1 MKVQKGDVIRLHYTG
16 KVKETGEIFDT
27 TFEDV
32 AKEAGIYS
40 EKGIYGPVPI
50 AVGAG
55 HVLKGLDEQLEGL
68 EVGKKYEIIVPP
80 EKGFGK
86 RDPKL
91 IKTFTLGQF
100 RRQGIYP
107 FPGMPVEIETESG
120 RKLKGKVLTVS
131 GGRVRVDFNHPY
143 AGKHLVYEVEIVEK
157 IEDPIEKV
165 KALIE
170 LRMPVVDTEKVIIEV
185 GEKDVAVDFGQ
196 LLNEIDKNTLV
207 LGEILLESDLK
218 FIGYEEV
225 TFKPSVEELLKPPE
239 EEKEVAELEGEASEP
254 LVEKA
259 EAAEPAETE
268 TGEKP
273 AEEMK
278 EEPAGE
284 TAEDTKEGVKTE
296 EAAEEKAKEPKEAEE
311 PEETE
316 KEEKPKRKT
325 TRKSTKGRKTRRT
338 TTKKTT
344 SKKKAKAAEEKS
356 EESKEE

>member
-1 MKVQKGDVIRLHYTG
+1 MVKVQKGDVIRLHYTG

-27 TFEDV
+27 TYEEI
-32 AKEAGIYS
+32 AKKAGIYN

-68 EVGKKYEIIVPP
+68 EVGKKYEIIIPP

-100 RRQGIYP
+100 RRQGIFP

-143 AGKHLVYEVEIVEK
+143 AGKHLVYEVEVVEK

-170 LRMPVVDTEKVIIEV
+170 LRMPMVKPEEVIIEV
-185 GEKDVAVDFGQ
+185 GEKDVSVDFS
-196 LLNEIDKNTLV
+196 NVEIDRNTLV

-225 TFKPSVEELLKPPE
+225 KFKPSVDELLKPPE
-239 EEKEVAELEGEASEP
+239 KEEQTTELEEEVSEP
-254 LVEKA
+254 LIEKA
-259 EAAEPAETE
+259 EEDKPAEETTE
-268 TGEKP
+268 TEGVKAEESEEKKEETPKAEEVKEEPETRKEEQAEEKPKKKSTKKSKTTRKRSTSAKKRKTTKKKTEKP
-273 AEEMK
+273 AES
-278 EEPAGE
+278 
-284 TAEDTKEGVKTE
+284 
-296 EAAEEKAKEPKEAEE
+296 AEEKK
-311 PEETE
+311 EETE
-316 KEEKPKRKT
+316 
-325 TRKSTKGRKTRRT
+325 
-338 TTKKTT
+338 
-344 SKKKAKAAEEKS
+344 
-356 EESKEE
+356 

>member
-1 MKVQKGDVIRLHYTG
+1 MVKVQKGDVIRLNYTG

-27 TFEDV
+27 TYEEM

-40 EKGIYGPVPI
+40 ENAVYGPVPI

-68 EVGKKYEIIVPP
+68 EVGKKYEIVVSP
-80 EKGFGK
+80 EKGFGM

-120 RKLKGKVLTVS
+120 RKLKGKVMTVS

-143 AGKHLVYEVEIVEK
+143 AGKHLVYEVEVVEK

-165 KALIE
+165 RALIE
-170 LRMPVVDTEKVIIEV
+170 LRMPRVDTEKVIIEV
-185 GEKDVAVDFGQ
+185 GEKDVTVDFSG
-196 LLNEIDKNTLV
+196 LMDEVDKNTIV

-225 TFKPSVEELLKPPE
+225 KFKPTVEEILNPPE
-239 EEKEVAELEGEASEP
+239 EKAEGESP
-254 LVEKA
+254 
-259 EAAEPAETE
+259 
-268 TGEKP
+268 GE
-273 AEEMK
+273 
-278 EEPAGE
+278 G
-284 TAEDTKEGVKTE
+284 
-296 EAAEEKAKEPKEAEE
+296 EEKAGEESEAPEVEETTEE
-311 PEETE
+311 PGEEEKPEEEQGEVETE
-316 KEEKPKRKT
+316 KP
-325 TRKSTKGRKTRRT
+325 G
-338 TTKKTT
+338 
-344 SKKKAKAAEEKS
+344 S
-356 EESKEE
+356 E

>member
-1 MKVQKGDVIRLHYTG
+1 MMAIQKGDVIRLHYTG

-27 TFEDV
+27 TYEEV

-107 FPGMPVEIETESG
+107 FPGMPIEIETEGG
-120 RKLKGKVLTVS
+120 RKLKGRVLTVS

-143 AGKHLVYEVEIVEK
+143 AGKHLVYEVEVVEK
-157 IEDPIEKV
+157 IDDPIERV
-165 KALIE
+165 KALME
-170 LRMPVVDTEKVIIEV
+170 LRMPSVDRGKVIIEV
-185 GEKDVAVDFGQ
+185 GEKDVTVDFTPV
-196 LLNEIDKNTLV
+196 LSEVDKNTLV

-218 FIGYEEV
+218 FLGYEEI
-225 TFKPSVEELLKPPE
+225 TFKPSVDELLKPPE
-239 EEKEVAELEGEASEP
+239 EEEESREVVELEEEVSEP
-254 LVEKA
+254 LIEKA
-259 EAAEPAETE
+259 EETEEKEETSEKPVEEEQKEEPPEE
-268 TGEKP
+268 TGEENK
-273 AEEMK
+273 A
-278 EEPAGE
+278 
-284 TAEDTKEGVKTE
+284 T
-296 EAAEEKAKEPKEAEE
+296 EEKA
-311 PEETE
+311 
-316 KEEKPKRKT
+316 EEKPKNTAKKGTKRT
-325 TRKSTKGRKTRRT
+325 TKGRKTRRT
-338 TTKKTT
+338 TTKKTS
-344 SKKKAKAAEEKS
+344 SKKKTKAAEEKTEGEKSTDS
-356 EESKEE
+356 E